1 LYANYQGCDGE
12 RVYYDGTPLIVSN
25 DVLLAQGS
33 QFSLCDVEVITATVN
48 LDEVSSYRASIIS
61 RSSQAALQEPYP
73 CIYVDIYLC
82 DYEPSMNFKLTKPI
96 KSLIREP
103 EQEISFGISCWLWD
117 YLRRS
122 GSIGFFLP
130 LSGGIDSGCV
140 SLIVYNLCELLSEY
154 VSKKGII
161 FHGTLIH

>member
-1 LYANYQGCDGE
+1 
-12 RVYYDGTPLIVSN
+12 
-25 DVLLAQGS
+25 
-33 QFSLCDVEVITATVN
+33 
-48 LDEVSSYRASIIS
+48 
-61 RSSQAALQEPYP
+61 
-73 CIYVDIYLC
+73 
-82 DYEPSMNFKLTKPI
+82 MNFKLTKPI